1 MRVLVLVIIAFSLVG
16 CYESGSSRTPLIKT
30 EALEA
35 FALAQEAF
43 RAGDNE
49 RALPHAR
56 AAYLYDPAFDGA
68 AWLFASLLGR
78 TGQYKEALEV
88 STQLSAKS
96 PDLAQNH
103 ILEGIL
109 WELNGD
115 RESANR
121 AYDRA
126 VLLRETSDSKG
137 LEQIYVPLA
146 VYLRFGKIRGV
157 EAANQSLALFPD
169 DITLHYLK
177 RCMQDKER
185 EFLIRWFSEGPKL
198 DTETA
203 IDVSLE

>member
-1 MRVLVLVIIAFSLVG
+1 MRPLAIVFIAISLVG
-16 CYESGSSRTPLIKT
+16 CYESGPSSTPLIKT

-43 RAGDNE
+43 RAGDNK
-49 RALPHAR
+49 RALPHAT
-56 AAYLYDPAFDGA
+56 AAYLYDPSFDSA
-68 AWLFASLLGR
+68 AWLYASLLGR
-78 TGQYKEALEV
+78 TGRYKEALEV

-115 RESANR
+115 RESANS

-126 VLLRETSDSKG
+126 VLLGERPDSRE
-137 LEQIYVPLA
+137 LERLYAPLA
-146 VYLRFGKIRGV
+146 VYLRHGKLRGI
-157 EAANQSLALFPD
+157 EAANHGLEIFPD
-169 DITLHYLK
+169 DATLRYLK

-185 EFLIRWFSEGPKL
+185 EFLIRWFSEGSELKIESAA
-198 DTETA
+198 DA
-203 IDVSLE
+203 S